1 MIMQNKSTEKK
12 VTRSERPKITART
25 KVYMLIIVWVLAA
38 VKTVT
43 PFPYVS
49 KACMLGYKSGCSF
62 APISTVIL
70 ILAAVITYVA
80 AKRKN
85 TI

>member
-1 MIMQNKSTEKK
+1 MQNKSTGKR
-12 VTRSERPKITART
+12 VMRNARPQISART
-25 KVYMLIIVWVLAA
+25 KVYILIAVWVLAA
-38 VKTVT
+38 VKTVM
-43 PFPYVS
+43 PFPFVS

-70 ILAAVITYVA
+70 VLAAVITYVL

-85 TI
+85 IL

>member
-1 MIMQNKSTEKK
+1 MIMRDKPTKTKDIIAEKI
-12 VTRSERPKITART
+12 RITTRT
-25 KVYMLIIVWVLAA
+25 KVYIVIAAWVLAA
-38 VKTVT
+38 VKTII

-49 KACMLGYKSGCSF
+49 KPCMLGYKSGCSF

-70 ILAAVITYVA
+70 IAGAVVTYVA

-85 TI
+85 LL

>member
-1 MIMQNKSTEKK
+1 MIMQNKSTEKRLM
-12 VTRSERPKITART
+12 RSERPKISART
-25 KVYMLIIVWVLAA
+25 KVYILITVWVLAA

-70 ILAAVITYVA
+70 ILAAVVTYVL